1 MGSATVRYFDIAELL
16 EYAGV
21 LTTVERETL
30 YDDAMSVRPTS
41 IYARAALAVGKEW
54 VDTWESINEP
64 AILMNSHE
72 GKVVVL
78 HLTTWNIAR
87 ELLCDVS

>member
-1 MGSATVRYFDIAELL
+1 MRYSDIAELL

-21 LTTVERETL
+21 ISTTEREDL

-41 IYARAALAVGKEW
+41 LYARSALAVGKEW
-54 VDTWESINEP
+54 VDTWTSIAEP
-64 AILMNSHE
+64 AILMNSKE